1 MNLYI
6 FNADTSPILIDYGE
20 KIMLGNLGKNLTK
33 TMKKLA
39 GMAIIDEEVVKDVIK
54 DIQRALIQADVNI
67 KLVLNLSKT
76 IEGRAL
82 NEEPPKAVTPKEH
95 VIRIVYEELV
105 HLLGEK
111 AEEVEIEKKPYKILF
126 VGLQGSGKTTTIGK
140 MARYL
145 QKKGFN
151 PAIIC
156 TDTWRP
162 AAYEQL
168 SQLTQNLNLPLYGD
182 PDNKDAL
189 DLARKGLKEFKKQ
202 DIIIVDTAGR
212 HKEEKDL
219 LYEMMQISKVV
230 EPDEVILVVDGTIG
244 QQAREQAMAFS
255 KTTAIGSII
264 ITKLDGSAKGG
275 GALSA
280 VSEIRAPIKFIGTGE
295 RIEDLEVFDPERFIS
310 RLLGMGD
317 IKALIERAEE
327 IAEEDLD
334 MDAMDA
340 MLSGKFTLKE
350 MYSQFEM
357 MNKMGPMKQVMNML
371 PGMGGKLPKN
381 ASQVTEEKLTKYKI
395 MMDSMTEQELT
406 HPEVIKQSRV
416 KRIARGSG
424 MRNEDVKELL
434 KYYQVTKKA
443 MKGFGK
449 RKMGGPLGQMMRQM
463 MR

>member
-1 MNLYI
+1 
-6 FNADTSPILIDYGE
+6 
-20 KIMLGNLGKNLTK
+20 MLGNLGKNLTN

-39 GMAIIDEEVVKDVIK
+39 GMAIIDEEVVKEVIK

-76 IEGRAL
+76 IEKRSL
-82 NEEPPKAVTPKEH
+82 SEEPPKGVTPKEH
-95 VIRIVYEELV
+95 VIKIVYEELV

-111 AEEVEIEKKPYKILF
+111 APEIEVETRPFKILF
-126 VGLQGSGKTTTIGK
+126 MGLQGSGKTTTIGK
-140 MARYL
+140 LARHL
-145 QKKGFN
+145 QRKGFN
-151 PAIIC
+151 PGIVC

-168 SQLTQNLNLPLYGD
+168 RQLTESLNVPLYGD
-182 PDNKDAL
+182 PDNKEAL
-189 DLARKGLKEFKKQ
+189 DLAEKGLKKFKKQ

-219 LYEMMQISKVV
+219 LDEMKQISAVV
-230 EPDEVILVVDGTIG
+230 NPDEVMLVIDGTIG
-244 QQAREQAMAFS
+244 QQAREQALAFS
-255 KTTAIGSII
+255 QTTNIGSIV

-280 VSEIRAPIKFIGTGE
+280 VAEIGAPIKFIGTGE
-295 RIEDLEVFDPERFIS
+295 RIEDLDVFDPDRFIS

-317 IKALIERAEE
+317 IKSLIERAEE
-327 IAEEDLD
+327 IAEGDEVD
-334 MDAMDA
+334 MESMDA
-340 MLSGKFTLKE
+340 MLSGKFTLKD
-350 MYSQFEM
+350 MYAQFEV
-357 MNKMGPMKQVMNML
+357 MNKMGPMQQVLNMM
-371 PGMGGKLPKN
+371 PGMGTKLPKN
-381 ASQVTEEKLTKYKI
+381 ASQVTEERLNKYRI
-395 MMDSMTEQELT
+395 LMDSMTEHELT

-416 KRIARGSG
+416 KRIAKGAG

-443 MKGFGK
+443 IKGFGK

>member
-1 MNLYI
+1 
-6 FNADTSPILIDYGE
+6 
-20 KIMLGNLGKNLTK
+20 MLGNLGKNLTN

-39 GMAIIDEEVVKDVIK
+39 GMAIIDEEVVKEVIK

-76 IEGRAL
+76 IEKRAL
-82 NEEPPKAVTPKEH
+82 SEEPPKGVTPKEH
-95 VIRIVYEELV
+95 VIKIVYEELV

-111 AEEVEIEKKPYKILF
+111 APEIEVETKPFKILF
-126 VGLQGSGKTTTIGK
+126 MGLQGSGKTTTIGK
-140 MARYL
+140 LARYL
-145 QKKGFN
+145 QRKGFN
-151 PAIIC
+151 PAIVC

-162 AAYEQL
+162 AAFEQL
-168 SQLTQNLNLPLYGD
+168 RQLTESLNVPLYGD
-182 PDNKDAL
+182 PDNEDAL
-189 DLARKGLKEFKKQ
+189 DLAEKGIKKFKKQ

-219 LYEMMQISKVV
+219 LDEMKQISVV
-230 EPDEVILVVDGTIG
+230 VNPDEVMLVIDGTIG
-244 QQAREQAMAFS
+244 QQAREQALAFS
-255 KTTAIGSII
+255 QTTDIGSIV

-280 VSEIRAPIKFIGTGE
+280 VAEIGAPIKFIGTGE
-295 RIEDLEVFDPERFIS
+295 RIEDLEAFDPDRFIS

-317 IKALIERAEE
+317 IKTLIERAEE
-327 IAEEDLD
+327 IAEDDEVD
-334 MDAMDA
+334 MESMDA
-340 MLSGKFTLKE
+340 MLSGKFTLKD
-350 MYSQFEM
+350 MYAQFEV
-357 MNKMGPMKQVMNML
+357 MNKMGPMQQVLNMM
-371 PGMGGKLPKN
+371 PGMGNKLPKN
-381 ASQVTEEKLTKYKI
+381 ASQVTEERLNKYRI
-395 MMDSMTEQELT
+395 LMDSMTEHELT

-416 KRIARGSG
+416 KRIAKGAG

-443 MKGFGK
+443 IKGFGK

>member
-1 MNLYI
+1 
-6 FNADTSPILIDYGE
+6 
-20 KIMLGNLGKNLTK
+20 MLGNLGKNLTN

-39 GMAIIDEEVVKDVIK
+39 GMAIIDEEVVKEAIK

-76 IEGRAL
+76 IEKRAL
-82 NEEPPKAVTPKEH
+82 SEKPPKRVTPKEH
-95 VIRIVYEELV
+95 VIKIVYEELV

-111 AEEVEIEKKPYKILF
+111 APEVEVESKPFKILF
-126 VGLQGSGKTTTIGK
+126 MGLQGSGKTTTIGK
-140 MARYL
+140 LARYL

-151 PAIIC
+151 PAVVC

-168 SQLTQNLNLPLYGD
+168 RQLTESLSIPLYGD
-182 PDNKDAL
+182 PDNEDAL
-189 DLARKGLKEFKKQ
+189 DLAKKGINKFKKQ

-212 HKEEKDL
+212 HKEEQDL
-219 LYEMMQISKVV
+219 LDEMKQISTVV
-230 EPDEVILVVDGTIG
+230 DPDEVMLVIDGTIG
-244 QQAREQAMAFS
+244 QQAREQALAFS
-255 KTTAIGSII
+255 QTTDIGSIT

-280 VSEIRAPIKFIGTGE
+280 VAEIGAPIKFIGTGE
-295 RIEDLEVFDPERFIS
+295 RIEDLEAFDPDRFIS

-317 IKALIERAEE
+317 IKTLIERAEE
-327 IAEEDLD
+327 IAEDDEVD
-334 MDAMDA
+334 MESMDA
-340 MLSGKFTLKE
+340 MLSGKFTLKD
-350 MYSQFEM
+350 MYAQFEV
-357 MNKMGPMKQVMNML
+357 MNKMGPMQQILNMM
-371 PGMGGKLPKN
+371 PGMGSKLPKN
-381 ASQVTEEKLTKYKI
+381 ASQVTEERLNKYRVL
-395 MMDSMTEQELT
+395 MDSMTEHELT

-416 KRIARGSG
+416 KRIAKGAG

-443 MKGFGK
+443 IKGFGK

>member
-1 MNLYI
+1 
-6 FNADTSPILIDYGE
+6 
-20 KIMLGNLGKNLTK
+20 MLGNLGKNLTK

-39 GMAIIDEEVVKDVIK
+39 GMTIIDEEVVKEVIK
-54 DIQRALIQADVNI
+54 DIQRALIQSDVNI

-76 IEGRAL
+76 IEERAL
-82 NEEPPKAVTPKEH
+82 NEEPPKGVTAKEH
-95 VIRIVYEELV
+95 VIKIVYDELV
-105 HLLGEK
+105 HLLGDK

-168 SQLTQNLNLPLYGD
+168 RQLTESLNLSLYGD
-182 PDNKDAL
+182 PDNNDAL

-219 LYEMMQISKVV
+219 LDEMEQISAVV
-230 EPDEVILVVDGTIG
+230 EPDEVMMVIDGTIG
-244 QQAREQAMAFS
+244 QQAREQALAFS
-255 KTTAIGSII
+255 KTTEIGSIV

-280 VSEIRAPIKFIGTGE
+280 VAEIGAPIKFIGTGE

-317 IKALIERAEE
+317 IKSLIERAEE
-327 IAEEDLD
+327 IAEEDVD
-334 MDAMDA
+334 TEAMDA
-340 MLSGKFTLKE
+340 MLSGKFTLKD

-357 MNKMGPMKQVMNML
+357 MNKMGPMQQVMNML

-395 MMDSMTEQELT
+395 LMDSMTDYELN
-406 HPEVIKQSRV
+406 HPEAIKQSRV

-443 MKGFGK
+443 IKGFGK

>member
-1 MNLYI
+1 
-6 FNADTSPILIDYGE
+6 
-20 KIMLGNLGKNLTK
+20 MLGNLGKNLTK

-39 GMAIIDEEVVKDVIK
+39 GMTIIDEEVVKEVIK
-54 DIQRALIQADVNI
+54 DIQRALIQSDVNI

-76 IEGRAL
+76 IEDRAL
-82 NEEPPKAVTPKEH
+82 NEEPPKGVTAKEH
-95 VIRIVYEELV
+95 VIKIVYDELV
-105 HLLGEK
+105 HLLGDK
-111 AEEVEIEKKPYKILF
+111 AAEVEIDKKPYKILF

-168 SQLTQNLNLPLYGD
+168 RQLTESLNLSLYGD
-182 PDNKDAL
+182 PDNQDAL

-202 DIIIVDTAGR
+202 DLIIVDTAGR

-219 LYEMMQISKVV
+219 LDEMEQISAVV
-230 EPDEVILVVDGTIG
+230 EPDEVMLVIDGTIG
-244 QQAREQAMAFS
+244 QQAREQALAFS
-255 KTTAIGSII
+255 KTTKIGSIV

-280 VSEIRAPIKFIGTGE
+280 VSEIGAPIKFIGTGE
-295 RIEDLEVFDPERFIS
+295 RIEDLEAFDPERFIS

-317 IKALIERAEE
+317 IKSLIERAEE
-327 IAEEDLD
+327 IAEEDVD
-334 MDAMDA
+334 TEAMDA
-340 MLSGKFTLKE
+340 MLSGKFTLKD

-357 MNKMGPMKQVMNML
+357 MNKMGPMQQVMNLL
-371 PGMGGKLPKN
+371 PGMGNKLPKN
-381 ASQVTEEKLTKYKI
+381 ASQVTEEKLGKYKI
-395 MMDSMTEQELT
+395 LMDSMTEEELT
-406 HPEVIKQSRV
+406 HPEIIKQSRV
-416 KRIARGSG
+416 KRIARGAG

-443 MKGFGK
+443 IKGFGK
-449 RKMGGPLGQMMRQM
+449 RKMSGPLGQMMRQM

>member
-1 MNLYI
+1 
-6 FNADTSPILIDYGE
+6 
-20 KIMLGNLGKNLTK
+20 MLGNLGKNLTK

-39 GMAIIDEEVVKDVIK
+39 GMTIIDEEVVKEVIK
-54 DIQRALIQADVNI
+54 DIQRALIQSDVNI

-76 IEGRAL
+76 IEERAL
-82 NEEPPKAVTPKEH
+82 NEEPPKGVTAKEH
-95 VIRIVYEELV
+95 VIKIVYDELV
-105 HLLGEK
+105 HLLGDK

-140 MARYL
+140 MAKYL

-168 SQLTQNLNLPLYGD
+168 RQLTESLNLSIYGD
-182 PDNKDAL
+182 PDNTDAL

-202 DIIIVDTAGR
+202 NIIIVDTAGR

-219 LYEMMQISKVV
+219 LDEMEQISAVV
-230 EPDEVILVVDGTIG
+230 EPDEVMLVIDGTIG
-244 QQAREQAMAFS
+244 QQAREQALAFS
-255 KTTAIGSII
+255 KTTDIGSIV

-280 VSEIRAPIKFIGTGE
+280 VAEIGAPIKFIGTGE
-295 RIEDLEVFDPERFIS
+295 RIDDLEVFDPERFIS

-317 IKALIERAEE
+317 IKTLIERAEE
-327 IAEEDLD
+327 IVDEDVD
-334 MDAMDA
+334 TEAMDA
-340 MLSGKFTLKE
+340 MLSGKFTLKD

-357 MNKMGPMKQVMNML
+357 MNKMGPMQQVMNML
-371 PGMGGKLPKN
+371 PGMGNKLPKN

-395 MMDSMTEQELT
+395 LMDSMTEDELT
-406 HPEVIKQSRV
+406 HPEIIKQSRV

-443 MKGFGK
+443 IKGFGK

>member
-1 MNLYI
+1 
-6 FNADTSPILIDYGE
+6 
-20 KIMLGNLGKNLTK
+20 MLGNLGKNLTK

-39 GMAIIDEEVVKDVIK
+39 GMTIIDEEVVKEVIK
-54 DIQRALIQADVNI
+54 DIQRALIQSDVNI

-76 IEGRAL
+76 IEDRAL
-82 NEEPPKAVTPKEH
+82 NEKPPKGVTAKEH
-95 VIRIVYEELV
+95 VIKIVYEELV
-105 HLLGEK
+105 HLLGDK
-111 AEEVEIEKKPYKILF
+111 AAEVEIEKKPYKILF

-168 SQLTQNLNLPLYGD
+168 RQLTENLNLSLYGD
-182 PDNKDAL
+182 PDNNDAL

-202 DIIIVDTAGR
+202 DLIIVDTAGR

-219 LYEMMQISKVV
+219 LDEMEQISAVV
-230 EPDEVILVVDGTIG
+230 EPDEVMLVIDGTIG
-244 QQAREQAMAFS
+244 QQAKEQALAFS
-255 KTTAIGSII
+255 KTTKIGSIV

-280 VSEIRAPIKFIGTGE
+280 VSEIGAPIKFIGTGE

-317 IKALIERAEE
+317 IRSLIERAEE
-327 IAEEDLD
+327 IAEEDVD
-334 MDAMDA
+334 AEAMDA
-340 MLSGKFTLKE
+340 MLSGKFTLKD

-357 MNKMGPMKQVMNML
+357 MNKMGPMQQVMNML
-371 PGMGGKLPKN
+371 PGMGNKLPKN
-381 ASQVTEEKLTKYKI
+381 ASQVTEEKLGKYKI
-395 MMDSMTEQELT
+395 LMDSMTEQELT
-406 HPEVIKQSRV
+406 HPEIIKQSRV

-443 MKGFGK
+443 IKGFGK
-449 RKMGGPLGQMMRQM
+449 RKMGGPMGQMMRQM

>member
-1 MNLYI
+1 
-6 FNADTSPILIDYGE
+6 
-20 KIMLGNLGKNLTK
+20 MLGNLGKNLTK

-39 GMAIIDEEVVKDVIK
+39 GMTIIDEEVVKEVIK
-54 DIQRALIQADVNI
+54 DIQRALIQSDVNI
-67 KLVLNLSKT
+67 KLVLNLSKK
-76 IEGRAL
+76 IEDRAL
-82 NEEPPKAVTPKEH
+82 NEEPPKGVTAKEH
-95 VIRIVYEELV
+95 VIKIVYEELV
-105 HLLGEK
+105 HLLGDK
-111 AEEVEIEKKPYKILF
+111 AAEVEIDKKPYKILF

-140 MARYL
+140 IARYL

-151 PAIIC
+151 PALIC

-168 SQLTQNLNLPLYGD
+168 RQLTESLNLPLYGD

-202 DIIIVDTAGR
+202 DLIIVDTAGR

-219 LYEMMQISKVV
+219 LDEMEQISAVV
-230 EPDEVILVVDGTIG
+230 EPDEVMLVIDGTIG
-244 QQAREQAMAFS
+244 QQAKDQALAFS
-255 KTTAIGSII
+255 KTTKIGSIV

-280 VSEIRAPIKFIGTGE
+280 VAEIGAPIKFIGTGE

-317 IKALIERAEE
+317 IRSLIERAEE
-327 IAEEDLD
+327 IAEEDVD
-334 MDAMDA
+334 AEAMDA
-340 MLSGKFTLKE
+340 MLSGKFTLKD

-357 MNKMGPMKQVMNML
+357 MNKMGPMQQVMNML
-371 PGMGGKLPKN
+371 PGMGNKLPKN
-381 ASQVTEEKLTKYKI
+381 ASQVTEEKLGKYKI
-395 MMDSMTEQELT
+395 LMDSMTEQELT
-406 HPEVIKQSRV
+406 HPEIIKQSRV

-443 MKGFGK
+443 IKGFGK
-449 RKMGGPLGQMMRQM
+449 RKMGGPMGQMMRQM

>member
-1 MNLYI
+1 
-6 FNADTSPILIDYGE
+6 
-20 KIMLGNLGKNLTK
+20 MLGNLGKNLTK

-39 GMAIIDEEVVKDVIK
+39 GMTIIDEEVVKEVIK
-54 DIQRALIQADVNI
+54 DIQRALIQSDVNI

-76 IEGRAL
+76 IEDRAL
-82 NEEPPKAVTPKEH
+82 NEEPPKGVTAKEH
-95 VIRIVYEELV
+95 VIKIVYDELV
-105 HLLGEK
+105 HLLGDK
-111 AEEVEIEKKPYKILF
+111 AKEVEIDKKPYKILF

-140 MARYL
+140 MGRYL

-168 SQLTQNLNLPLYGD
+168 RQLTESLNLSLYGD
-182 PDNKDAL
+182 PDNQDAL

-202 DIIIVDTAGR
+202 DLIIVDTAGR

-219 LYEMMQISKVV
+219 LDEMEQISAVV
-230 EPDEVILVVDGTIG
+230 EPDEVMLVIDGTIG
-244 QQAREQAMAFS
+244 QQAREQALAFS
-255 KTTAIGSII
+255 KTTKIGSIV

-280 VSEIRAPIKFIGTGE
+280 VSEIGAPIKFIGTGE
-295 RIEDLEVFDPERFIS
+295 RIEDLEAFDPERFIS

-317 IKALIERAEE
+317 IKSLIERAEE
-327 IAEEDLD
+327 IAEEDVD
-334 MDAMDA
+334 AEAMDA
-340 MLSGKFTLKE
+340 MLSGKFTLKD

-357 MNKMGPMKQVMNML
+357 MNKMGPMQQVMNLL
-371 PGMGGKLPKN
+371 PGMGNKLPKN
-381 ASQVTEEKLTKYKI
+381 ASQVTEEKLGKYKI
-395 MMDSMTEQELT
+395 LMDSMTEEELA
-406 HPEVIKQSRV
+406 HPEIIKQSRV
-416 KRIARGSG
+416 KRIARGAG

-443 MKGFGK
+443 IKGFGK
-449 RKMGGPLGQMMRQM
+449 RKMNGPLGQMMRQM

>member
-1 MNLYI
+1 
-6 FNADTSPILIDYGE
+6 
-20 KIMLGNLGKNLTK
+20 MLGNLGKNLTN

-39 GMAIIDEEVVKDVIK
+39 GMAIIDEEVVKEVIK

-76 IEGRAL
+76 IEKRSL
-82 NEEPPKAVTPKEH
+82 SEEPPKGVTPKEH
-95 VIRIVYEELV
+95 VIKIVYEELV

-111 AEEVEIEKKPYKILF
+111 APEIEVETRPFKILF
-126 VGLQGSGKTTTIGK
+126 MGLQGSGKTTTIGK
-140 MARYL
+140 LARHL
-145 QKKGFN
+145 QRKGFN
-151 PAIIC
+151 PGIVC

-168 SQLTQNLNLPLYGD
+168 RQLTESLNVPLYGD
-182 PDNKDAL
+182 PDNKEAL
-189 DLARKGLKEFKKQ
+189 DLAEKGLKKFKKQ
-202 DIIIVDTAGR
+202 DIVIVDTAGR

-219 LYEMMQISKVV
+219 LDEMKQISAVV
-230 EPDEVILVVDGTIG
+230 NPDEVMLVIDGTIG
-244 QQAREQAMAFS
+244 QQAREQALAFS
-255 KTTAIGSII
+255 QTTNIGSIV

-280 VSEIRAPIKFIGTGE
+280 VAEIGAPIKFIGTGE
-295 RIEDLEVFDPERFIS
+295 RIEDLDVFDPDRFIS

-317 IKALIERAEE
+317 IKSLIERAEE
-327 IAEEDLD
+327 IAEGDEVD
-334 MDAMDA
+334 MESMDA
-340 MLSGKFTLKE
+340 MLSGKFTLKD
-350 MYSQFEM
+350 MYAQFEV
-357 MNKMGPMKQVMNML
+357 MNKMGPMQQVLNMM
-371 PGMGGKLPKN
+371 PGMGTKLPKN
-381 ASQVTEEKLTKYKI
+381 ASQVTEERLNKYRI
-395 MMDSMTEQELT
+395 LMDSMTEHELT

-416 KRIARGSG
+416 KRIAKGAG

-443 MKGFGK
+443 IKGFGK

>member
-1 MNLYI
+1 
-6 FNADTSPILIDYGE
+6 
-20 KIMLGNLGKNLTK
+20 MLGNLGKNLTK

-39 GMAIIDEEVVKDVIK
+39 GMTIIDEEVVKEVIK
-54 DIQRALIQADVNI
+54 DIQRALIQSDVNV

-76 IEGRAL
+76 IEDRAL
-82 NEEPPKAVTPKEH
+82 NEEPPKGVTAKEH
-95 VIRIVYEELV
+95 VIKIVYDELV
-105 HLLGEK
+105 HLLGDK
-111 AEEVEIEKKPYKILF
+111 AEEVEIDKKPYKILF

-168 SQLTQNLNLPLYGD
+168 RQLTESLNLSLYGD
-182 PDNKDAL
+182 PENKDAL

-202 DIIIVDTAGR
+202 DLIIVDTAGR

-219 LYEMMQISKVV
+219 LDEMEQISAVV
-230 EPDEVILVVDGTIG
+230 EPDEVMLVIDGTIG
-244 QQAREQAMAFS
+244 QQAKEQALAFS
-255 KTTAIGSII
+255 KTTKIGSIV

-280 VSEIRAPIKFIGTGE
+280 VSEIGAPIKFIGTGE
-295 RIEDLEVFDPERFIS
+295 RIEDLEAFDPERFIS

-317 IKALIERAEE
+317 IKSLIERAEE
-327 IAEEDLD
+327 IAEEDVD
-334 MDAMDA
+334 TEAMDA
-340 MLSGKFTLKE
+340 MLSGKFTLKD

-357 MNKMGPMKQVMNML
+357 MNKMGPMQQVMNLL
-371 PGMGGKLPKN
+371 PGMGNKLPKN
-381 ASQVTEEKLTKYKI
+381 ASQVTEEKLGKYKI
-395 MMDSMTEQELT
+395 LMDSMTEEELA
-406 HPEVIKQSRV
+406 HPEIIKQSRV
-416 KRIARGSG
+416 KRIARGAG

-443 MKGFGK
+443 IKGFGK
-449 RKMGGPLGQMMRQM
+449 RKMNGPLGQMMRQM

>member
-1 MNLYI
+1 
-6 FNADTSPILIDYGE
+6 
-20 KIMLGNLGKNLTK
+20 MLGNLGKNLTK

-39 GMAIIDEEVVKDVIK
+39 GMTIIDEEVVKEVIK
-54 DIQRALIQADVNI
+54 DIQRALIQSDVNI

-76 IEGRAL
+76 IEDRAL
-82 NEEPPKAVTPKEH
+82 NEEPPKGVTAKEH
-95 VIRIVYEELV
+95 VIKIVYEELV
-105 HLLGEK
+105 HLLGDK
-111 AEEVEIEKKPYKILF
+111 AAEVEIEKKPYKILF

-151 PAIIC
+151 PALIC

-168 SQLTQNLNLPLYGD
+168 RQLTESLNLPLYGD

-202 DIIIVDTAGR
+202 DLIIVDTAGR

-219 LYEMMQISKVV
+219 LDEMEQISAVV
-230 EPDEVILVVDGTIG
+230 EPDEVMLVIDGTIG
-244 QQAREQAMAFS
+244 QQAKDQALAFS
-255 KTTAIGSII
+255 KTTKIGSIV

-280 VSEIRAPIKFIGTGE
+280 VAEIGAPIKFIGTGE

-317 IKALIERAEE
+317 IRSLIERAEE
-327 IAEEDLD
+327 IAEEDVD
-334 MDAMDA
+334 AEAMDA
-340 MLSGKFTLKE
+340 MLSGKFTLKD

-357 MNKMGPMKQVMNML
+357 MNKMGPMQQVMNML
-371 PGMGGKLPKN
+371 PGMGNKLPKN
-381 ASQVTEEKLTKYKI
+381 ASQVTEEKLGKYKI
-395 MMDSMTEQELT
+395 LMDSMTEQELT
-406 HPEVIKQSRV
+406 HPEIIKQSRV

-443 MKGFGK
+443 IKGFGK
-449 RKMGGPLGQMMRQM
+449 RKMGGPMGQMMRQM

>member
-1 MNLYI
+1 
-6 FNADTSPILIDYGE
+6 
-20 KIMLGNLGKNLTK
+20 MLGNLGKNLTN

-39 GMAIIDEEVVKDVIK
+39 GMSIIDEEVVKEAIK
-54 DIQRALIQADVNI
+54 DIQRALIQSDVNI
-67 KLVLNLSKT
+67 KLVLNLSKK
-76 IEGRAL
+76 IEERAL
-82 NEEPPKAVTPKEH
+82 KEEPPKGITPREY
-95 VIRIVYEELV
+95 IITIVYEELV
-105 HLLGEK
+105 NLIG
-111 AEEVEIEKKPYKILF
+111 ATAQEVEVDTKPYKIMF
-126 VGLQGSGKTTTIGK
+126 VGLQGSGKTTTIAK
-140 MARYL
+140 LAKYL

-151 PAIIC
+151 PAVVS

-162 AAYEQL
+162 AAFEQL
-168 SQLTQNLNLPLYGD
+168 RQLVENMNVPLYGD
-182 PDNKDAL
+182 PQNSDAL
-189 DLARKGLKEFKKQ
+189 DLARNGLKEFRKQ
-202 DIIIVDTAGR
+202 DIIIFDTAGR
-212 HKEEKDL
+212 HKEEKGL
-219 LYEMMQISKVV
+219 LEEMEQLSNII
-230 EPDEVILVVDGTIG
+230 EPNEVMLVIDGTIG
-244 QQAREQAMAFS
+244 QQAREQAQAFN
-255 KTTAIGSII
+255 KATDVGSII

-280 VSEIRAPIKFIGTGE
+280 VSEIGAPIKFIGTGE
-295 RIEDLEVFDPERFIS
+295 RIDDFEAFDPERFIS

-317 IKALIERAEE
+317 IKTLLEKAEE
-327 IAEEDLD
+327 IAEEDMD
-334 MDAMDA
+334 ADAMDA

-357 MNKMGPMKQVMNML
+357 MNKMGPMQQVMNMI

-381 ASQVTEEKLTKYKI
+381 ASQMTEEKLDKYKI
-395 MMDSMTEQELT
+395 LMDSMTDYELT

-434 KYYQVTKKA
+434 KYYNVTKKA